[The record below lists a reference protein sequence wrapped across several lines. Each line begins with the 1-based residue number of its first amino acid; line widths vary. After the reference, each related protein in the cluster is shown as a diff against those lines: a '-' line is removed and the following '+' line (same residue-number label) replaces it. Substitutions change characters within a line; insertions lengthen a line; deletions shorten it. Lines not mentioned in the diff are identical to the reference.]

1 MPSEDPATFYSEN
14 FVLTPFELAAFR
26 AASFV
31 QNLESSVSLEAYIAA
46 IEDSSENDD
55 EKDLETAWAF
65 LLKNSLSY
73 VQRFSP

>member
-1 MPSEDPATFYSEN
+1 MSREYPIAFHEEN

-31 QNLESSVSLEAYIAA
+31 QNLESSVSLEAFIAA
-46 IEDSSENDD
+46 IEDSSEVED